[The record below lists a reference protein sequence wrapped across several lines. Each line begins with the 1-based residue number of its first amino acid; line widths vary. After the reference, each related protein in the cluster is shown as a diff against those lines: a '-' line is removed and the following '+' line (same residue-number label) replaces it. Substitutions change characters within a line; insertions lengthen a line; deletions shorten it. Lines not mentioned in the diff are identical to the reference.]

1 MVVMMNADKKR
12 FDKINRKKDNSL
24 KHNILGQ
31 QRFFMKIVTVAS
43 CPQNKW

>member
-1 MVVMMNADKKR
+1 MMNADKKR

-31 QRFFMKIVTVAS
+31 QRLSRFFMKIVTVAS
-43 CPQNKW
+43 CPQN